1 MKDMKYTLNLIL
13 LLLIILSGKA
23 LAAADPLESAVQNT
37 VEANEEAR
45 QSQQHIDALADET
58 KDLVQEY
65 KTTLEKIG
73 SLQSYN
79 EQLEK
84 LTVKQDETLQSISLQ
99 LGNAEETQRNIIPL
113 MLRMVEILED
123 FIALDMPFLR
133 KERQTRLETIKEMMD
148 QPDVSLPEKY
158 RRIMEAHQIE
168 MEYGR
173 TIETGSDTIFYDGK
187 NNTVDLLRIGR
198 IALLYQTL
206 DGRES
211 GYWDKKEKAWK
222 KLTDDYNQSIK
233 HGILIAR
240 KQSSPDLFKIPVE
253 APVQAR

>member
-13 LLLIILSGKA
+13 LLLIILSGKI
-23 LAAADPLESAVQNT
+23 LAAADPLESAVQDT

-45 QSQQHIDALADET
+45 QSQHHIDALADET

-65 KTTLEKIG
+65 KTTLEKID
-73 SLQSYN
+73 SLKSYN
-79 EQLEK
+79 EQLEI
-84 LTVKQDETLQSISLQ
+84 LTEKQEETLKSIFRQ

-113 MLRMVEILED
+113 MLRMIETLQE

-148 QPDVSLPEKY
+148 QPDISMPEKY
-158 RRIMEAHQIE
+158 RRIMEAYQIE

-173 TIETGSDTIFYDGK
+173 SIETGSDTIFYNDK
-187 NNTVDLLRIGR
+187 NNTVDVLRIGR

-222 KLTDDYNQSIK
+222 KLTDNYNQAIK
-233 HGILIAR
+233 QGILIAR
-240 KQSSPDLFKIPVE
+240 KQSSPDLFIIPVE
-253 APVQAR
+253 APVQTR